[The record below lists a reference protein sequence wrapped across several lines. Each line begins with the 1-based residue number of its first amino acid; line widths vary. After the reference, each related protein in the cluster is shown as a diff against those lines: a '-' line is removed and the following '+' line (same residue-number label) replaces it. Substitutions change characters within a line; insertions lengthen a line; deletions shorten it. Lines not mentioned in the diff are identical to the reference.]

1 MRLGRRTLAVLGAGA
16 ILAAG
21 SLAIVSAQPAETPP
35 QEEAP
40 PSTTPPQEEAP
51 PDVSN
56 APTAGTMSPIPDS
69 ASSGGGSR
77 AGPSAASASGPPQ
90 PGQTIRLELP
100 PLRIIEPGQPIPLPP
115 RTRAQYAIVEALDK
129 VTAQSIRFAAPVGQP
144 VRFENLIFTVRACEA
159 TATNV
164 AAPEAAA
171 YMEIISQPPERPGVS
186 TPPARQVF
194 RGWMFASS
202 PALNPL
208 EHPVYDAWVI
218 ACSTTP
224 PRA

>member
-1 MRLGRRTLAVLGAGA
+1 MKLGRHTLGILGAGVL
-16 ILAAG
+16 LAAG
-21 SLAIVSAQPAETPP
+21 SLAYVAAQTTEAPP
-35 QEEAP
+35 EEAP
-40 PSTTPPQEEAP
+40 PSTGAPPQEEAP
-51 PDVSN
+51 PDISNVS
-56 APTAGTMSPIPDS
+56 PTVAAMNPIPDGPVS
-69 ASSGGGSR
+69 NRGQR
-77 AGPSAASASGPPQ
+77 AGPSGSSATPQ

-100 PLRIIEPGQPIPLPP
+100 PLRIIEPGQQNPLPP
-115 RTRAQYAIVEALDK
+115 RTRAQYAVLEALDK
-129 VTAQSIRFAAPVGQP
+129 VTAQSIRFAAPVGQA

-159 TATNV
+159 TATDV

-171 YMEIISQPPERPGVS
+171 FVEVISQPPDRPGVS

-194 RGWMFASS
+194 RGWMFAST
-202 PALNPL
+202 PALHPL